1 MNEQMKETLNM
12 TAQSIGKDLLS
23 GLLQELKLLPD
34 VWVKLSQKKQ
44 DDIIERLKKRVDS
57 NVRMAVHLV
66 ASEGRTVIA
75 GDLEQITIKDGVKAV
90 CKFSQHAPNL
100 HEMFDAA
107 GKAILLVVANPAD
120 HTGGMDEIK
129 GESDQRAMDL
139 GKEYNPNGDGD
150 GMDENNVV
158 DAEFTEAPQLG
169 HEPSADEQDEQ
180 FEAGYEAAADGQPE
194 ANCPVM
200 HGKLCIAWVK
210 GHKQWH
216 ANQAAEAA
224 PSPLKS
230 MRGEE
235 PNEHGVYTCEP
246 AHLIEFKARKVHLK
260 LSFLE
265 LENQEWV
272 WGLNMDF
279 GDSGTHFSPSTSS
292 APYTSLNAAVLESQ
306 TWLQNHFSGKPKPEE
321 ITSAAFEKLAL
332 FVGNL
337 HNHKFEQVSN
347 DQDQPATEEA

>member
-23 GLLQELKLLPD
+23 GLLQELRLLPD

-44 DDIIERLKKRVDS
+44 DDIIERLRKRVDT

-66 ASEGRTVIA
+66 ASEGRTVVA

-107 GKAILLVVANPAD
+107 GKAILLVVANPTD

-139 GKEYNPNGDGD
+139 GKEYDPNGDGE
-150 GMDENNVV
+150 GMDEDHVV

-210 GHKQWH
+210 GHKHWH
-216 ANQAAEAA
+216 ANQAAEVTA
-224 PSPLKS
+224 PPLKS
-230 MRGEE
+230 MSGEE
-235 PNEHGVYTCEP
+235 PNEHGVYQCMPTEIIRFEATDVRFAWEILQLEDSTWIYADDITFGTSYSGSP
-246 AHLIEFKARKVHLK
+246 LMARETYQSLSQIKQKIHEFLTKALEEGKLDHLK
-260 LSFLE
+260 RREQTRLAQLMASL
-265 LENQEWV
+265 
-272 WGLNMDF
+272 G
-279 GDSGTHFSPSTSS
+279 S
-292 APYTSLNAAVLESQ
+292 AE
-306 TWLQNHFSGKPKPEE
+306 
-321 ITSAAFEKLAL
+321 
-332 FVGNL
+332 
-337 HNHKFEQVSN
+337 
-347 DQDQPATEEA
+347 QDQPATEEA

>member
-23 GLLQELKLLPD
+23 GLVQELRLLPD

-44 DDIIERLKKRVDS
+44 DDIIERLKKRVDT

-66 ASEGRTVIA
+66 ASEGRTVVA

-107 GKAILLVVANPAD
+107 GKAILLVVANPTD

-139 GKEYNPNGDGD
+139 GKEYDPNGDGE
-150 GMDENNVV
+150 GMDEDRVV
-158 DAEFTEAPQLG
+158 DATFTEAPQLG

-210 GHKQWH
+210 GWKHWH
-216 ANQAAEAA
+216 ASQAPEVATA
-224 PSPLKS
+224 PLKS
-230 MRGEE
+230 MSGEE

-246 AHLIEFKARKVHLK
+246 THSIEFKARNVDLTLK
-260 LSFLE
+260 FLE
-265 LENQEWV
+265 LENKEWV
-272 WGLNMDF
+272 WGLDMDV
-279 GDSGTHFSPSTSS
+279 GVSGTYFSPCTSS
-292 APYTSLNAAVLESQ
+292 VSYSSLNAALLESQ
-306 TWLQNHFSGKPKPEE
+306 TWLQNEFSEKPKPEG
-321 ITSAAFEKLAL
+321 ITSASFEKLAR

-337 HNHKFEQVSN
+337 HNHRFES
-347 DQDQPATEEA
+347 TEA

>member
-23 GLLQELKLLPD
+23 GLLQELRLLPD

-44 DDIIERLKKRVDS
+44 DDIIERLRKRVDT

-66 ASEGRTVIA
+66 ASEGRTVVA

-107 GKAILLVVANPAD
+107 GKAILLVVANPTD

-139 GKEYNPNGDGD
+139 GKEYDPNGDGE
-150 GMDENNVV
+150 GMDEGNVV

-180 FEAGYEAAADGQPE
+180 FEAGYQAAADGQPE
-194 ANCPVM
+194 ANCPIM
-200 HGKLCIAWVK
+200 HGKLCINWVK

-216 ANQAAEAA
+216 ANQAAEGD
-224 PSPLKS
+224 PPPLKS
-230 MRGEE
+230 MSGEE
-235 PNEHGVYTCEP
+235 PNEYGVYTCEP
-246 AHLIEFKARKVHLK
+246 TNTIEFNARNIDLTLK
-260 LSFLE
+260 FIE
-265 LENQEWV
+265 LENKEWV
-272 WGLNMDF
+272 WGLDMF
-279 GDSGTHFSPSTSS
+279 LGGSGQSFLPSTVS
-292 APYTSLNAAVLESQ
+292 APSTSLNAALLESQ
-306 TWLQNHFSGKPKPEE
+306 TWLQNRFSGKPKPEG
-321 ITSAAFEKLAL
+321 ITSAAFEKLAM
-332 FVGNL
+332 FVSNL
-337 HNHKFEQVSN
+337 HNHQFERVSN
-347 DQDQPATEEA
+347 DQDQSATEEA